1 MIGQYTY
8 LNTAAT
14 GLLSE
19 TVFDYLQDQ
28 NLDMLTQ
35 ASIFRDKKSN
45 LYAEVREALAQF
57 YKAEANKV
65 ALMPSFSFGFNAFL

>member
-1 MIGQYTY
+1 MKNLRNEFPMIGQYTY

-14 GLLSE
+14 GILSE
-19 TVFDYLQDQ
+19 TVFDYRQDQ

-45 LYAEVREALAQF
+45 LYAEVREALA
-57 YKAEANKV
+57 
-65 ALMPSFSFGFNAFL
+65 

>member
-19 TVFDYLQDQ
+19 TVFDYRQDQ

-45 LYAEVREALAQF
+45 LY
-57 YKAEANKV
+57 
-65 ALMPSFSFGFNAFL
+65 G